1 MPQRFLL
8 SLVLFPLCV
17 FISCTARRPV
27 GQIEQAEQ
35 TGQVVS
41 QLVAPSAQELLST
54 LRVRRQTLTSLRG
67 LARVTYAGPHDKGTA
82 RQAIAVATPNRFR
95 FDLFSPLGLIA
106 TTTCNGKVLSAY
118 FSQENVV
125 YRGQADP
132 FTIARFTRV
141 LLSAQ
146 EITSLLLGIPMIPM
160 ISAVPQSPVPAV
172 TPRVS
177 FDAERNWYRLELSFA
192 QAGRQLLWFE
202 PKTHI
207 LRQWERW
214 TEEKQMMTQVHFAAY
229 KKIQQHDFPFEIH
242 LSDFHGSQEVG
253 IYYEQV
259 ELVPPLADD
268 LFRVGAISGAQ
279 VVLVEPGNLHP
290 TQQQESGMSEAL
302 R

>member
-1 MPQRFLL
+1 MPQRFIL
-8 SLVLFPLCV
+8 SLAILPLCLL
-17 FISCTARRPV
+17 ISCTVRRPV
-27 GQIEQAEQ
+27 GQIEHAERAA
-35 TGQVVS
+35 QVVS
-41 QLVAPSAQELLST
+41 QLTAPSAQELLSS
-54 LRVRRQTLTSLRG
+54 LRARRQALTSLRG

-82 RQAIAVATPNRFR
+82 RQAIAVAAPDRFR
-95 FDLFSPLGLIA
+95 FDLFSPLGLVA
-106 TTTCNGKVLSAY
+106 TTTCNGQVLSAY

-146 EITSLLLGIPMIPM
+146 EISALLLGIPPIPLL
-160 ISAVPQSPVPAV
+160 PVSEA
-172 TPRVS
+172 TPSVS

-202 PKTHI
+202 PTTQV

-214 TEEKQMMTQVHFAAY
+214 TEEKQMVTQVHFAGY
-229 KKIQQHDFPFEIH
+229 KKIQQHDFPFEIR
-242 LSDFHGSQEVG
+242 LSDIHGSQEVE

-268 LFRVGAISGAQ
+268 LFRLGAISGAQ
-279 VVLVEPGNLHP
+279 VVLIDPGNLHP
-290 TQQQESGMSEAL
+290 AERRLKL